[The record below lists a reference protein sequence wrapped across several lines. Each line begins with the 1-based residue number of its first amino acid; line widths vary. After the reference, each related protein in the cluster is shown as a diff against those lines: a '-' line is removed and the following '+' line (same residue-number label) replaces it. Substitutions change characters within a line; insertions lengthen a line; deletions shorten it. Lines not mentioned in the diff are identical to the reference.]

1 MPTQYIAKSQ
11 AYATA
16 VLHALQHPS
25 QIVLGDLAGKVSPN
39 ALPRLVKSGCP
50 VVQAVHCLR
59 NCVVNSRVDTHTF
72 SDSLLS
78 LMKSFDLRSPE

>member
-25 QIVLGDLAGKVSPN
+25 QTVLGVLAGKDPHWDLIRIRIVD
-39 ALPRLVKSGCP
+39 ADL
-50 VVQAVHCLR
+50 LR
-59 NCVVNSRVDTHTF
+59 
-72 SDSLLS
+72 
-78 LMKSFDLRSPE
+78 